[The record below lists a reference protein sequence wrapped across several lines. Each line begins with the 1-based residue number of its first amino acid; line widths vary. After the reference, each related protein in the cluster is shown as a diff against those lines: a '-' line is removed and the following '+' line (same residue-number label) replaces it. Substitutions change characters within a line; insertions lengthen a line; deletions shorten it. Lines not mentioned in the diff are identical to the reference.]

1 MPKDV
6 EKNLDA
12 SRPFN
17 IPSLRI
23 LNLVLY
29 PILIVLFVSLKFIF
43 LSSLYTIDISTL
55 SHVGLGKIISK
66 YVGCC
71 FFFN

>member
-17 IPSLRI
+17 IPFVENS
-23 LNLVLY
+23 LVLY

-66 YVGCC
+66 SVGCC